1 MINTDLKFNYVNK
14 LVSIVRLGLEMTIMS
29 YMKDDLNNTTLPT
42 LIIEKRKRYR
52 VYPQIG
58 FGDEASVHKYNEKIA
73 FKTFDFIR
81 DKEKLPKKFEKIE
94 LIGQLYDVAACFPI
108 GLVGYEDK
116 KKEGY
121 YCDLVKP
128 LKDYKDFD
136 HLQYLKDM
144 RQLLGYIIQAD
155 EAIQR
160 FHKMG
165 FILGDIKG
173 NNIMI
178 DHNGNVRFV
187 DTDNW
192 MYHDYG
198 FDLYPSRADWLHDTF
213 NKNFSLI
220 DNDRFVFAMMV
231 IQYFIDDDI
240 VRLHHPGI
248 YFKHLIELMDVS
260 QEVKDGLRL
269 IFSDANE
276 KPYIG
281 SILKKINPEQKIISK
296 EAIYKIKYIF

>member
-1 MINTDLKFNYVNK
+1 
-14 LVSIVRLGLEMTIMS
+14 MS
-29 YMKDDLNNTTLPT
+29 YIKDDLCNTALPT
-42 LIIEKRKRYR
+42 LIIEEEKRYR
-52 VYPQIG
+52 EYPQIG
-58 FGDEASVHKYNEKIA
+58 FGDEGSIHKYNEQIA
-73 FKTFDFIR
+73 FKVFVFIP

-94 LIGQLYDVAACFPI
+94 LLGQLTDPAACFPI

-121 YCDLVKP
+121 YYDFVNKHKKYEDFNC
-128 LKDYKDFD
+128 LKF
-136 HLQYLKDM
+136 LKDM
-144 RQLLGYIIQAD
+144 RQLIGYIIQAD

-165 FILGDIKG
+165 LILGDTKG
-173 NNIMI
+173 ENIMI
-178 DHNGNVRFV
+178 DYNGNVKFV

-192 MYHDYG
+192 MYKGYD
-198 FDLYPSRADWLHDTF
+198 FDLYPCRAHRLNDTF

-220 DNDRFVFAMMV
+220 DNDRFVFAMMA
-231 IQYFIDDDI
+231 IQNFIDGDLI
-240 VRLHHPGI
+240 RLHRSDV
-248 YFKHLIELMDVS
+248 YFKKLIEYMDVS

-281 SILKKINPEQKIISK
+281 PILKKINPEQKIISK
-296 EAIYKIKYIF
+296 EAIYRISNIF